1 MQRDAPRGHTSARE
15 RLAARRAQRQY
26 RHRSIGRRGRGAATA
41 LIALLI
47 ILAATTAVVFW
58 LTTDRILPNI
68 SVQGTSLAGLT
79 EHEARTVLEQRYAT
93 FLRAPMTLRD
103 GEQTWTPVA
112 AELGVSL
119 AFDDAVTAAF
129 AAGRQRDSGVLAAE
143 AIQLAQTGRDIPL
156 RIVVDRRRLQAY
168 LTSLAPATDIPP
180 QDAHVSVVLGQVQLA
195 PAREGR
201 QLLVDQVAEQVVT
214 ALTDLQPK
222 FVTLAYRPL
231 APAISESAAAETA
244 RTVQQLLSAPVE
256 LRAGEQRY
264 TWSRNDMGSLIQIGR
279 ETPAGNAPQ
288 LAVRINE
295 ERLAALLGEVAR
307 EVERA
312 PIEPRLRFEG
322 GAVRI
327 VQPGQVGVQL
337 NQAEA
342 GRLLEQ
348 ALLAQQRVVEVPLT
362 AIEPEITEAT
372 FAKLGIVELVA
383 EGKSSF
389 IDSAPYRVTN
399 IAAGARRMDG
409 TLIAPGE
416 EFSFNE
422 TVGAIDESNGFTQG
436 FAIIDGRT
444 QLEWGGGVCQVST
457 TVFRAAFW
465 AGLPITERNQHSFR
479 IRWYE
484 VYEPIGMDAAIFT
497 GPGGYDLRFVNDTDH
512 YLLMQTT
519 MDTAGEVLTVEL
531 YGTRPAR
538 EVIQLPPTI
547 TRETPAPITP
557 RYINDPSLP
566 AGVIKQTD
574 TARGGLD
581 VHIER
586 IVRQD
591 DQLLLHDSFVSSFQP
606 WPNIFVRGTGP

>member
-1 MQRDAPRGHTSARE
+1 MQRDAPRAHESARE
-15 RLAARRAQRQY
+15 RVAARRAQRQHP
-26 RHRSIGRRGRGAATA
+26 RRSISRRGRGAATA
-41 LIALLI
+41 LIALLVV
-47 ILAATTAVVFW
+47 LATTAAGVFW
-58 LTTDRILPNI
+58 LTSDRILPNV

-79 EHEARTVLEQRYAT
+79 AHEARARLEQRYAT
-93 FLRAPMTLRD
+93 FLRGPMTLHN
-103 GEQTWTPVA
+103 GEQTWMPTA

-119 AFDDAVTAAF
+119 ALDDAVNAAF
-129 AAGRQRDSGVLAAE
+129 AAGRQPDSGVLASE
-143 AIQLAQTGRDIPL
+143 AIQLVQTGRDIPL
-156 RIVVDRRRLQAY
+156 RIVVDARRVQAY
-168 LTSLAPATDIPP
+168 LTSLASATDVPP
-180 QDAHVSVVLGQVQLA
+180 QDAHVSTVYGQVQLA

-201 QLLVDQVAEQVVT
+201 QLLVDQVAKQVVT

-222 FVTLAYRPL
+222 VVTLAYRPL
-231 APAISESAAAETA
+231 APAISDSAAAETA
-244 RTVQQLLSAPVE
+244 KTVQQLLSTSVE

-264 TWSRNDMGSLIQIGR
+264 TWSRNEMGSLIRIGR
-279 ETPAGNAPQ
+279 ESPAGNAPQ
-288 LAVRINE
+288 LAVRIDK

-312 PIEPRLRFEG
+312 PIEPRLRFED

-327 VQPGQVGVQL
+327 VQPGQAGVQL
-337 NQAEA
+337 NQADA
-342 GRLLEQ
+342 PKLLEQ
-348 ALLAQQRVVEVPLT
+348 ALLTQQRVVELPLT
-362 AIEPEITEAT
+362 AIEPQITEAT
-372 FAKLGIVELVA
+372 LAQLGIVELVA

-399 IAAGARRMDG
+399 IAAGARHMDG

-436 FAIIDGRT
+436 YAIIDGRT

-497 GPGGYDLRFVNDTDH
+497 GPGGYDLRFVNNTDR

-519 MDTAGEVLTVEL
+519 VDTAGEVLTVEL
-531 YGTRPAR
+531 YGTRPDR
-538 EVIQLPPTI
+538 EVIQSPPRI
-547 TRETPAPITP
+547 SRETPAPTTP
-557 RYINDPSLP
+557 RYIDDPSLP
-566 AGVIKQTD
+566 KGVVKQTD

-581 VHIER
+581 VRIER
-586 IVRQD
+586 IVRQGGEVLFSD
-591 DQLLLHDSFVSSFQP
+591 AFTSSFQP
-606 WPNIFVRGTGP
+606 WPNIYVRGTGS